1 MPTTSRRPLAADDLT
16 GVVRAAFGPEQRITE
31 VQRLRG
37 GTKKGVYRVG
47 LQRGGC
53 RAVPGSAI
61 VYSWADEENF
71 WTPALPSSGP
81 GPTVSTRDPRDP
93 FAPADGLPRFLD
105 AVHTL
110 QALGV
115 PTISVHLA
123 DDSRQVFPADV
134 AVVADQAGGTLE
146 ALYDSHPDQAHA
158 VTRHLAETLQVLHA
172 HRAPTY
178 GTLEQLRLG
187 IEPYGPTCEQLILER
202 ALGDLDEAARR
213 EARIGAVHQQLA
225 RRLHELHAR
234 INPRQE
240 YSLIHGELG
249 PDHVLLAAQPP
260 ADPQAVLIDIEGLM
274 FFDVEW
280 EHVFLE
286 VRFGERYRLLAPRIP
301 LDEPRMDLY
310 RLAMRLSLVAGPLR
324 LLEGDFPDRAFA
336 RSIAEHNTKAA
347 LALMGQ

>member
-1 MPTTSRRPLAADDLT
+1 MPSTPRRTLTADDLT
-16 GVVRAAFGPEQRITE
+16 DVIRAAFGPDQRITG

-47 LQRGGC
+47 LTGVPAS
-53 RAVPGSAI
+53 AV

-71 WTPALPSSGP
+71 WTPVGPSSDP
-81 GPTVSTRDPRDP
+81 GPSVSTQDPRDP
-93 FAPADGLPRFLD
+93 FAPADGMPRFLD

-115 PTISVHLA
+115 PTLHVYLA

-146 ALYDSHPDQAHA
+146 ALYDSDPAQGDAI
-158 VTRHLAETLQVLHA
+158 TRRLAETLQVVHA

-187 IEPYGPTCEQLILER
+187 IEPYGPTCEHLVLER
-202 ALGDLDEAARR
+202 ALGDVAEAAGR
-213 EARIGAVHQQLA
+213 EPRIAAVAEQLA
-225 RRLHELHAR
+225 RRLHDLHAR
-234 INPRQE
+234 ISPRQE
-240 YSLIHGELG
+240 YALIHGELG
-249 PDHVLLAAQPP
+249 PDHVLLTAEP
-260 ADPQAVLIDIEGLM
+260 ANGAGAVLIDIEGLM

-286 VRFGERYRLLAPRIP
+286 IRFGERYRLLAPRTP
-301 LDEPRMDLY
+301 LDGPRMDLY

-336 RSIAEHNTKAA
+336 RSIAEHNTHAA
-347 LALMGQ
+347 LALLGQ